1 MNIFVCIKQA
11 LDWGASTKDFKIDPK
26 TQEIS
31 LSFARYRI
39 DQFDEIALEVGLRCR
54 ERFGGEVRAITVGGE
69 DADDVLR
76 YAFALKAN
84 QASHVKY
91 EGGAASAAEL
101 LAVAIRH
108 YGSGIVLCGRT
119 SSMGGAGQ
127 VGPAISELLDM
138 PFVPNV
144 VQIEGKEDEWLCRC
158 ETAYGYEVLKLTKPF
173 VASVTNADINLP
185 RVPSMKDVM
194 LAQRAKLETL
204 IADSLLAP
212 ESAFAPRARVL
223 RRYIPSISRACH
235 RIEGAPQ
242 EQAKELAS
250 FIKTLSTRS

>member
-11 LDWGASTKDFKIDPK
+11 LDWNASTKDFRIDPK
-26 TQEIS
+26 TQEVS

-54 ERFGGEVRAITVGGE
+54 EKLGGELRAITVGGE
-69 DADDVLR
+69 SADDVLR
-76 YAFALKAN
+76 YALALKAN

-91 EGGAASAAEL
+91 EGVETSTAEL
-101 LAVAIRH
+101 LGAAIRH

-119 SSMGGAGQ
+119 SSVGGAGQ

-138 PFVPNV
+138 PFVPNI
-144 VQIEGKEDEWLCRC
+144 VQIEGKEGEWLCKC

-173 VASVTNADINLP
+173 VASVTNSDINLP
-185 RVPSMKDVM
+185 RVPSIKDVM
-194 LAQRAKLETL
+194 LAQRGKLETL
-204 IADSLLAP
+204 IAESLLAP
-212 ESAFAPRARVL
+212 ESAFVPRARVL
-223 RRYIPSISRACH
+223 RRYIPSTSRACH
-235 RIEGAPQ
+235 RIEGSPQ

-250 FIKTLSTRS
+250 FIKTVSTRS